1 MTDVNRTELSNLLG
15 CSLPTINSKVSSGM
29 PYVQKGGRGKE
40 WIFDTSE
47 VIDWEK
53 NHAVSNAVGDLSKVD
68 ADEMKLRKLAA
79 ETTIVE
85 IEAAKQK
92 GEVAPVE
99 DFEKATRDLCIEL
112 SSLMLLVP
120 QRAASDNPEM
130 KRIIEK
136 EIKEALTDALGIE
149 LDYES

>member
-1 MTDVNRTELSNLLG
+1 
-15 CSLPTINSKVSSGM
+15 M